1 MRAPLSLFT
10 AVIAALLLS
19 SCSATA
25 PADGAATQ
33 SHGTQNGAQQVLN
46 VVASTSVYADVAEAV
61 GGKYVSVRA
70 IVDKTSQDPHS
81 YEATARDMLAL
92 SKADV
97 IIANGG
103 GYDPFMDSLAS
114 GLEKPAGSILH
125 AVDFLVDS
133 GHLEAHDEA
142 AHDETEHDESSPEET
157 AHVETTPPVTDHGA
171 HDHSGVNEHV
181 WYDVHTVGAL
191 AQGIAREYGKLMPEY
206 AEMFTDAARGFD
218 AQIGSLAGH
227 LESLRPLSEGKSF
240 AMTEPLAYYLLTDAG
255 LSDATPTGFSA
266 AMEAGEDVSPLLL
279 KLLTDG
285 LRNGQYAL
293 LALNTQTSGAQTD
306 KVRSIAQEAGVPVL
320 SMTETLPEGQN
331 YLSWMESNVHE
342 LEVSLGNG

>member
-1 MRAPLSLFT
+1 MRAPLSLLT

-19 SCSATA
+19 SCSATGSA
-25 PADGAATQ
+25 EGAATQ
-33 SHGTQNGAQQVLN
+33 GSHMQSGGTDSGQEQVLN
-46 VVASTSVYADVAEAV
+46 VVASTSVYADVAAAV
-61 GGKYVSVRA
+61 GGEYVSVKA

-103 GYDPFMDSLAS
+103 GYDPFMDSMAS
-114 GLEKPAGSILH
+114 GLELPTGSILH
-125 AVDFLVDS
+125 AVDFLADS
-133 GHLEAHDEA
+133 GHAEEPDEAPHEESSHDEA
-142 AHDETEHDESSPEET
+142 TEPSS
-157 AHVETTPPVTDHGA
+157 AGGA
-171 HDHSGVNEHV
+171 HDHSGPNEHV

-191 AQGIAREYGKLMPEY
+191 AQGIAREYGLLMPEH
-206 AEMFTDAARGFD
+206 AEMFIDAARGFD

-227 LESLRPLSEGKSF
+227 LESLRQLSEGKTF

-255 LSDATPTGFSA
+255 LSDATPAGFSA

-279 KLLTDG
+279 KRLTDG
-285 LRNGQYAL
+285 LQHGDYAL

-306 KVRSIAQEAGVPVL
+306 KVRSVAEAAGVPVL

-331 YLSWMESNVHE
+331 YISWMESNVHE